1 MVHSFSKGKQTRCQ
15 DPTKKKKKTNHG
27 IAVFFS
33 SDYRIYA
40 TIKTTNPNK
49 KKKHKA
55 GNRKIFKEN
64 ITLNK
69 RIQ

>member
-1 MVHSFSKGKQTRCQ
+1 V
-15 DPTKKKKKTNHG
+15 
-27 IAVFFS
+27 
-33 SDYRIYA
+33 IYA

>member
-1 MVHSFSKGKQTRCQ
+1 MGLQNFFPRIIGFMPQSQLQ
-15 DPTKKKKKTNHG
+15 IQIKK
-27 IAVFFS
+27 
-33 SDYRIYA
+33 YIY
-40 TIKTTNPNK
+40 
-49 KKKHKA
+49 KA